1 MALLLLGS
9 IREILGNGTW
19 LGFDIVGTVRGFVES
34 AMPFAL
40 NAYNEIT
47 TPWIVMILAPG
58 AFFTLGVLIAIKRTI
73 DARVR

>member
-1 MALLLLGS
+1 
-9 IREILGNGTW
+9 
-19 LGFDIVGTVRGFVES
+19 
-34 AMPFAL
+34 MPFAL